1 MPETLSRNRI
11 CNGPIVVSSLIE
23 LSGITG
29 RFPNNQTIFEGLSWT
44 WYLGECWA
52 FCGPVASGKS
62 AFLKILDGTLR
73 TVTGERNLSRSIHR
87 VSFQENLGQFQA
99 SKYFYQQRF
108 NFVEVQDSLKVR
120 EFLTDAQTV
129 DHQLLQEVI
138 DLLELGNLLDREV
151 IALST
156 GQNRRLRIAR
166 ALLKKPEILLIDD
179 PFAGLDLL
187 RRERLAG
194 ILQKLCEAGVHLG
207 IVCRK
212 EEIPACCTHVTHF
225 DKEQIVS
232 VSKSSPHSFQRQTL
246 PEPFTGS
253 SAGSP
258 ILELENI
265 SVQYGD
271 KKILDKVSWTVKSGE
286 RWVLF
291 GENGSGKS
299 TLLSLVVGDHPQAY
313 SNVVKL
319 FGRNRGSGESI
330 WEVKKRIGFFSSEFQ
345 MYFPREISVWE
356 TIGTGFHDGVY
367 SRSLEHIERQKVS
380 QILDCLSLAYLEN
393 RILTTLSAGEQRLVL
408 LARALIKDP
417 ELVILD
423 EPFQGFDWQTIE
435 RLKGVLEGLLQ
446 PTQTLILVTHD
457 PQELPVSVNLVF
469 RLSS

>member
-1 MPETLSRNRI
+1 M
-11 CNGPIVVSSLIE
+11 SSLLE
-23 LSGITG
+23 LVDIAG
-29 RFPNNQTIFEGLSWT
+29 RFPNNQTIFEGVAWT
-44 WYLGECWA
+44 WNPGECWA
-52 FCGPVASGKS
+52 FCGPIASGKS

-73 TVTGERNLSRSIHR
+73 TVTGERKLSRSVHR

-108 NFVEVQDSLKVR
+108 NFVEVQDSLRVR
-120 EFLTDAQTV
+120 EFLTDAQTI
-129 DHQLLQEVI
+129 DPKLLQEVI
-138 DLLELGNLLDREV
+138 DLLELGNLLEREV

-166 ALLKKPEILLIDD
+166 ALLKTPEILLLDD
-179 PFAGLDLL
+179 PFAGLDLQ

-194 ILQKLCEAGVHLG
+194 ILQRLRNAGVHLG

-212 EEIPACCTHVTHF
+212 EEIPDCCTHVAYF
-225 DKEQIVS
+225 DKGQIVEIS
-232 VSKSSPHSFQRQTL
+232 RCLPRSRQTQVL
-246 PEPFTGS
+246 PEPFMGS
-253 SAGSP
+253 SNTLP
-258 ILELENI
+258 VLELENV
-265 SVQYGD
+265 SVQYGE
-271 KKILDKVSWTVKSGE
+271 KKILDKVSWTVKRGE

-319 FGRNRGSGESI
+319 FGKNRGSGESI

-367 SRSLEHIERQKVS
+367 SRSLSDDEKQKVI
-380 QILDCLSLAYLEN
+380 QLLKRLNLAPLEN
-393 RILTTLSAGEQRLVL
+393 RILTTLSASEQRLVL
-408 LARALIKDP
+408 LARALIKEP

-423 EPFQGFDWQTIE
+423 EPFQGFDWHTIE
-435 RLKGVLEGLLQ
+435 KLQVTLEEMLS
-446 PTQTLILVTHD
+446 PSQTLVLVTHD
-457 PQELPVSVNLVF
+457 PTELPTSVNRVF
-469 RLSS
+469 RLTTPKGN